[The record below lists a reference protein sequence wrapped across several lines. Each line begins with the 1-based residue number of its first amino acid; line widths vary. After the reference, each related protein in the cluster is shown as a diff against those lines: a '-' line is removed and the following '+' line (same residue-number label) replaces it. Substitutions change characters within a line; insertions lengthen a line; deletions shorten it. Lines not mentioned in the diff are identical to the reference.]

1 MQTAPP
7 RNYEQGLRRNAC
19 LRPKNFFRC
28 AKLGKFNRAIYQRIF
43 IRRIATTTPVPDM
56 VMQTLLQRRRCLN
69 LLMGGAAMVA
79 MPACANA
86 PERSIRPVVKPAP
99 PVEGIIARSALGG
112 DLAFAVIDMQS
123 GNLLEGQGA
132 NTALPP
138 ASVAKAMTA
147 LYALEALGAGYQFR
161 TRLVAAGPVSDG
173 VLRGDLVLA
182 GGGDPTLETD
192 MLAAMTTE
200 LVRGGVRQVT
210 GRFLVWGG
218 ALPFVEAIADDQ
230 SVQAGYNPS
239 VSGLNLNY
247 NRVHFEWR
255 RAGSDYAVSMDARSN
270 RYRPD
275 VRMAQMQI
283 ANRASPLYTYRRT
296 ATQDQWSVARSALG
310 NTGSRWLP
318 VRHPELYA
326 GEVFRGL
333 AGAQG
338 LALSAPEFAPTA
350 PAGRDLVTHRSQPLQ
365 EMLRDVLRFST
376 NISAEAVGMTASAAR
391 NGRPASLAASAAQM
405 SDWARSRYGMS
416 SARMVDHSGLG
427 AASRVSMTDLAN
439 MFRLAGQDGA
449 LRAILREHP
458 FRDSSGNLRPRTDMD
473 VRAKTGTLYF
483 VSALGG
489 YLRAPG
495 GRDLA
500 FAICSADLARRAQ
513 VAGGQVD
520 RPEGTAAWAQQARQ
534 MKQDLLFRWAQA
546 HS

>member
-1 MQTAPP
+1 MIPHT
-7 RNYEQGLRRNAC
+7 
-19 LRPKNFFRC
+19 
-28 AKLGKFNRAIYQRIF
+28 KLH
-43 IRRIATTTPVPDM
+43 
-56 VMQTLLQRRRCLN
+56 RRRCLN
-69 LLMGGAAMVA
+69 LLAGGAAMMA
-79 MPACANA
+79 MPACAHA
-86 PERSIRPVVKPAP
+86 PERSIRPNLKPP
-99 PVEGIIARSALGG
+99 RPVEGIVARSALGG
-112 DLAFAVIDMQS
+112 DLGFAVIDVQS
-123 GNLLEGQGA
+123 GNLLEGQGT
-132 NTALPP
+132 NTPLPP

-147 LYALEALGAGYQFR
+147 LYALEALGAGYQFA
-161 TRLVAAGPVSDG
+161 THLVATGPVSDG
-173 VLRGDLVLA
+173 VLRGDLILA
-182 GGGDPTLETD
+182 GGGDPALETD
-192 MLAAMTTE
+192 MLAAMASD
-200 LVRGGVRQVT
+200 LARGGARQVA

-218 ALPFVEAIADDQ
+218 ALPFVESIADDQ

-239 VSGLNLNY
+239 VSGLNLNF

-255 RAGSDYAVSMDARSN
+255 RAGSDYAVTMDARSN
-270 RYRPD
+270 RHRPA
-275 VRMAQMQI
+275 VNMAQMQV
-283 ANRASPLYTYRRT
+283 ANRTSPLYTYRRT

-333 AGAQG
+333 AQAQG
-338 LALSAPEFAPTA
+338 LALQAPELARAAPT
-350 PAGRDLVTHRSQPLQ
+350 GQHLVTHKSQPLHA
-365 EMLRDVLRFST
+365 MLRDILRFST
-376 NISAEAVGMTASAAR
+376 NISAEAVGMTATAAR
-391 NGRPASLAASAAQM
+391 SGRPSSLSASAAQM
-405 SDWARSRYGMS
+405 SEWARMRYGMS
-416 SARMVDHSGLG
+416 STRMVDHSGLG

-458 FRDSSGNLRPRTDMD
+458 FRDASGNLRTRTDMD

-500 FAICSADLARRAQ
+500 FAICSADLARRAR
-513 VAGGQVD
+513 VAGAGVD

-534 MKQDLLFRWAQA
+534 MKQDLLVRWAQA

>member
-1 MQTAPP
+1 MQ
-7 RNYEQGLRRNAC
+7 NL
-19 LRPKNFFRC
+19 
-28 AKLGKFNRAIYQRIF
+28 
-43 IRRIATTTPVPDM
+43 M
-56 VMQTLLQRRRCLN
+56 HRRRCLN
-69 LLMGGAAMVA
+69 LLMGGVAMVA

-86 PERSIRPVVKPAP
+86 PERSIRPTLKPAP
-99 PVEGIIARSALGG
+99 PVEGIVARSALGG
-112 DLAFAVIDMQS
+112 DLAFAVIDIQS

-161 TRLVAAGPVSDG
+161 TRLVATGPVSDG
-173 VLRGDLVLA
+173 VLRGDLILA

-192 MLAAMTTE
+192 MLAALAAD
-200 LVRGGVRQVT
+200 LVRGGVRQIT
-210 GRFLVWGG
+210 GKFLVWGG

-230 SVQAGYNPS
+230 SAQAGYNPS
-239 VSGLNLNY
+239 VSGLNLNF
-247 NRVHFEWR
+247 NRVHFGWE
-255 RAGSDYAVSMDARSN
+255 RAGSDYVVTMDGRSN
-270 RYRPD
+270 RHRPA
-275 VRMAQMQI
+275 VTMAQMQV
-283 ANRASPLYTYRRT
+283 ASRSSPLYTYRRT

-310 NTGSRWLP
+310 NSGSRWLP
-318 VRHPELYA
+318 VRQPELYA
-326 GEVFRGL
+326 GEVFRNL

-338 LALSAPEFAPTA
+338 LTLPAPEVARAA
-350 PAGRDLVTHRSQPLQ
+350 PAGQDLVTHRSQPLQ
-365 EMLRDVLRFST
+365 TVLRDLLRFST
-376 NISAEAVGMTASAAR
+376 NISAEAVGMTASASR
-391 NGRPASLAASAAQM
+391 SGRPASLEASAGQM
-405 SDWARSRYGMS
+405 SDWARTRYGMS
-416 SARMVDHSGLG
+416 STRMVDHSGLG
-427 AASRVSMTDLAN
+427 ADSRVSMTDLAN

-458 FRDSSGNLRPRTDMD
+458 FRDSNGNLRPRTDMD

-500 FAICSADLARRAQ
+500 FAICSADLARRAR

-534 MKQDLLFRWAQA
+534 MKQELLVRWAQA